1 MKVGDLVRVKEKPEM
16 CGKVLSFQ
24 AKSGTVLVELG
35 EELKYFTPWNLEKC
49 ERQIG

>member
-16 CGKVLSFQ
+16 SGKVLSFQ

-35 EELKYFTPWNLEKC
+35 GELKYFTPWNLEKC
-49 ERQIG
+49 ESQID

>member
-16 CGKVLSFQ
+16 LGKVLSFQ
-24 AKSGTVLVELG
+24 AKSGTVLIEIG

-49 ERQIG
+49 ESQIG